1 MTATPEGAVPT
12 DRASANA
19 PTAGPAPDP
28 GPTARPRRGRLFVL
42 SGPSGVGKSTLVQ
55 RLRRDLP
62 DLHYSISATTRKPR
76 AGEEHGRH
84 YFFVDHDEFERMIAD
99 GALLEHAY
107 FAGNHYGTPA
117 ADVERRLAAGQ
128 DVLLEIEVQGA
139 RQVRAAGS
147 VGPEAVLLFL
157 APPSFDELARRL
169 VGRGTESA
177 EVRAARLDAAR
188 AELAAESEF
197 DHTVVN
203 TDVDAAAAALVRLMT

>member
-1 MTATPEGAVPT
+1 MTG
-12 DRASANA
+12 SAA
-19 PTAGPAPDP
+19 PAAGAPDA
-28 GPTARPRRGRLFVL
+28 GGPRRGRLFVL

-55 RLRRDLP
+55 RLRRHLP

-76 AGEEHGRH
+76 AGEQHGRH

-99 GALLEHAY
+99 GDLLEHAF

-117 ADVERRLAAGQ
+117 ADVQRRLAEGQ

-139 RQVRAAGS
+139 RQVRAARS
-147 VGPEAVLLFL
+147 VGAEAVLLFL
-157 APPSFDELARRL
+157 APPSFEELARRL

-203 TDVDAAAAALVRLMT
+203 TDVETATAALVRLMT